1 VAASANDL
9 PDAVLFDVDGTLVD
23 SNYQH
28 VVAWARAFEG
38 VGVVVPA
45 PRLHRAVG
53 MGGDQLV
60 AAVAGDDVEREH
72 GDALRAAWKDEYLAL
87 LDRVPALPGAADLL
101 RACHERG
108 LKVVLA
114 SSSPG
119 DLLER
124 HSAIIGTSLVEEVVD
139 AVTTADDVEASKPAG
154 DLFAVAA
161 RKVGAARP
169 VAVGDSP
176 WDARSAH
183 AAGAGVVLVR
193 SGGFC
198 DELLSAEAPDA
209 PLYDDA
215 ADLLAHLEGSPLQ
228 P

>member
-1 VAASANDL
+1 MVVRSDRA

-38 VGVVVPA
+38 VGLVVPA

-60 AAVAGDDVEREH
+60 AFVAGDDAEREH
-72 GDALRAAWKDEYLAL
+72 GDALREAWRTEYLAL

-108 LKVVLA
+108 LAVVLA
-114 SSSPG
+114 SSSPR

-124 HSAIIGTSLVEEVVD
+124 HAAIIGTAVVDAAVD

-154 DLFAVAA
+154 DLFGVAA
-161 RKVGAARP
+161 RKVGARRA

-198 DELLSAEAPDA
+198 DELLRAEAPDA
-209 PLYDDA
+209 RLYDDA
-215 ADLLAHLEGSPLQ
+215 ADLLARLEGSPLR

>member
-1 VAASANDL
+1 MVARSDRA

-38 VGVVVPA
+38 VGLVVPA

-60 AAVAGDDVEREH
+60 AFVAGDDAEREH
-72 GDALRAAWKDEYLAL
+72 GDVLREAWRTEYLAL

-108 LKVVLA
+108 LAVVLA
-114 SSSPG
+114 SSSPR

-124 HSAIIGTSLVEEVVD
+124 HAAIIGTAVVDAAVD

-154 DLFAVAA
+154 DLFGVAA
-161 RKVGAARP
+161 RKVGARRA
-169 VAVGDSP
+169 VAVGDSA

-198 DELLSAEAPDA
+198 DELLRAEAPDA
-209 PLYDDA
+209 RLYDDA
-215 ADLLAHLEGSPLQ
+215 ADLLARLEGSPLR

>member
-1 VAASANDL
+1 MAASANDL

-72 GDALRAAWKDEYLAL
+72 GDALRDAWKDEYLAL

-108 LKVVLA
+108 LRVVLA

-124 HSAIIGTSLVEEVVD
+124 HSAIIGSSVVEAVVD

-183 AAGAGVVLVR
+183 AAGVGVVLVR

-198 DELLSAEAPDA
+198 DELLRAEAPDA

-215 ADLLAHLEGSPLQ
+215 ADLLARLEGSPLR

>member
-1 VAASANDL
+1 MPTTSNGR
-9 PDAVLFDVDGTLVD
+9 PDAVLLDVDGTLVD

-28 VVAWARAFEG
+28 VVAWARAFTG
-38 VGVVVPA
+38 VGVDVPA
-45 PRLHRAVG
+45 ARLHRAVG

-60 AAVAGDDVEREH
+60 GSVAGDDVERAH
-72 GDALRAAWKDEYLAL
+72 GDALREAWKREYLAL
-87 LDRVPALPGAADLL
+87 LDRVPVLPGAADLL
-101 RACHERG
+101 RACHDRG
-108 LKVVLA
+108 LAVVLA
-114 SSSPG
+114 SSSTS

-124 HSAIIGTSLVEEVVD
+124 HTAIIGQDVVEATVS

-161 RKVGAARP
+161 RKVGARRA

-183 AAGAGVVLVR
+183 AAGMGVALVR

-198 DELLSAEAPDA
+198 DDLLRAEAPEA

-215 ADLLAHLEGSPLQ
+215 ADLVARLDASPLLD
-228 P
+228 

>member
-1 VAASANDL
+1 MVARSDRA

-38 VGVVVPA
+38 VGLVVPA

-60 AAVAGDDVEREH
+60 AFVAGDDAEREH
-72 GDALRAAWKDEYLAL
+72 GDALREAWRTEYLAL

-108 LKVVLA
+108 LAVVLA
-114 SSSPG
+114 SSSPR

-124 HSAIIGTSLVEEVVD
+124 HAAIIGTAVVDAAVD

-154 DLFAVAA
+154 DLFSVAA
-161 RKVGAARP
+161 RKVGARRA

-198 DELLSAEAPDA
+198 DELLRAEAPDA
-209 PLYDDA
+209 RLYDDA
-215 ADLLAHLEGSPLQ
+215 ADLLARLEGSPLR